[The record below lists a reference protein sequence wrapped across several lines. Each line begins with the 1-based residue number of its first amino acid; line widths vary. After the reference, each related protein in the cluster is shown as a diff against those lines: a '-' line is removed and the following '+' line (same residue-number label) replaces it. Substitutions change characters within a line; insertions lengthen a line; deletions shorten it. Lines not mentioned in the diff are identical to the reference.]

1 MTVVVHPAGAAR
13 AETDGMRLMD
23 EQSGPAQAYDSPGT
37 RPAPLSPAP
46 RAPVPPGPVLP
57 PRRGGLLRGLLIVL
71 VLGGAIG
78 ALIYYHPWAKT
89 AGRGG
94 AAGRYGDAPQA
105 VRTAPAVAGDMP
117 VVLNE
122 LGTVTPLATVTVQT
136 QISGY
141 LQQVAFT
148 EGQMVKP
155 GDFLAQIDPRPYQ
168 AALETAQGTLA
179 HDQALLVESRIDLAR
194 YQKLAS
200 QDSIAKQQVDT
211 QAALVKQYEG
221 SVLSD
226 QGTVDTQKTN
236 LIYCHITAPVA
247 GRVGLRQVD
256 QGNYVTPSLTNGL
269 VVITQL
275 QPISVI
281 FTVPEDALPQI
292 MPRLAAGVK
301 LPVTATDRADSH
313 KLAEGVMA
321 VLDNQVDTTTGTV
334 KIRAMFDNTD
344 SALFPNQFVNVELL
358 VDTIQKTVLVPTAA
372 IQRGVP
378 GTYVFVVKP
387 DDTVSVQ
394 PVTIGPSDGTNTAV
408 LKGLSVGEAVVIDGT
423 DRLHEGAKVTVPVA
437 TPPGAEATPPARH
450 HRHATA
456 AQ

>member
-1 MTVVVHPAGAAR
+1 MTIVVHPAGSTR

-23 EQSGPAQAYDSPGT
+23 EQSGPAQAYDAPGT
-37 RPAPLSPAP
+37 RPPPLSPAP
-46 RAPVPPGPVLP
+46 LPPGPVR

-71 VLGGAIG
+71 VLGGAVG
-78 ALIYYHPWAKT
+78 GLFYYHPWAKT

-94 AAGRYGDAPQA
+94 AAGRYGDVPQA
-105 VRTAPAVAGDMP
+105 VRTAPAVTGDMP

-179 HDQALLVESRIDLAR
+179 HDQALLAASRIDLAR

-200 QDSIAKQQVDT
+200 QDSIARQQVDT

-226 QGTVDTQKTN
+226 QGSVDTQKTN

-301 LPVTATDRADSH
+301 LPVTASDRADSH

-344 SALFPNQFVNVELL
+344 GALFPNQFVNVQLL
-358 VDTIQKTVLVPTAA
+358 VNTIEMTVLVPTAA

-423 DRLHEGAKVTVPVA
+423 DRLHEGAKVTVPAA
-437 TPPGAEATPPARH
+437 TPPGADATPPPAQHH

-456 AQ
+456 TQ

>member
-1 MTVVVHPAGAAR
+1 
-13 AETDGMRLMD
+13 MD
-23 EQSGPAQAYDSPGT
+23 EQVT
-37 RPAPLSPAP
+37 RGYEHPAPLSP
-46 RAPVPPGPVLP
+46 RAPQTLPPGRLPPAP
-57 PRRGGLLRGLLIVL
+57 PRRRGLVRGL
-71 VLGGAIG
+71 VGLVVIAGLG
-78 ALIYYHPWAKT
+78 ALLFEHPWST
-89 AGRGG
+89 GHRQ
-94 AAGRYGDAPQA
+94 AAGRYPMDAPQT
-105 VRTAPAVAGDMP
+105 VRTAAAAAGDMP

-179 HDQALLVESRIDLAR
+179 HDQALLVEARIDLAR
-194 YQKLAS
+194 YQKLAA

-236 LIYCHITAPVA
+236 LAYCHITAPVQ

-256 QGNYVTPSLTNGL
+256 QGNYVTPSLANGL

-292 MPRLAAGVK
+292 LPPLNAGVK
-301 LPVTATDRADSH
+301 LAVTATDRADAH
-313 KLAEGVMA
+313 TLAKGTMETI
-321 VLDNQVDTTTGTV
+321 DNQVDTTTGTV
-334 KIRAMFDNTD
+334 KIRAVFDNTD
-344 SALFPNQFVNVELL
+344 RALFPNQFVNAQLL
-358 VDTIQKTVLVPTAA
+358 VDTLRNTVLVPGAA

-378 GTYVFVVKP
+378 GTYVYVVKP
-387 DDTVSVQ
+387 DSTVTVRT
-394 PVTIGPSDGTNTAV
+394 VEIGPTDGTSTAV
-408 LKGLSVGEAVVIDGT
+408 LKGLAAGETVVIDGT
-423 DRLHEGAKVTVPVA
+423 DRLHEGAKVIVPGA
-437 TPPGAEATPPARH
+437 TPEAPAAGAPHH
-450 HRHATA
+450 HRHHAEP
-456 AQ
+456 

>member
-1 MTVVVHPAGAAR
+1 MTIVVHPAGSTR

-23 EQSGPAQAYDSPGT
+23 EQSGPAQAYDPPGT

-46 RAPVPPGPVLP
+46 LPPGPVR

-71 VLGGAIG
+71 VVGGAIG
-78 ALIYYHPWAKT
+78 ALFYYHPWART

-94 AAGRYGDAPQA
+94 AAGHYGDAPQA
-105 VRTAPAVAGDMP
+105 VRTAPAVTGDMP

-179 HDQALLVESRIDLAR
+179 HDQALLAASRIDLAR

-301 LPVTATDRADSH
+301 LPVTAFDRTDSH

-321 VLDNQVDTTTGTV
+321 VLDNQVDTSTGTV

-344 SALFPNQFVNVELL
+344 GALFPNQFVNVQLL
-358 VDTIQKTVLVPTAA
+358 VNTIEKTVLVPTAA

-387 DDTVSVQ
+387 DNTVTVQ
-394 PVTIGPSDGTNTAV
+394 TVTIGPSDGTNTAV
-408 LKGLSVGEAVVIDGT
+408 LKGLTVGEAVVIDGT
-423 DRLHEGAKVTVPVA
+423 DRLHEGAKVTVPAA
-437 TPPGAEATPPARH
+437 TPPGAEAAPPAQYRH
-450 HRHATA
+450 HRHAA
-456 AQ
+456 ATQ